1 MKSKAESPVPPP
13 TIRLALWSQC
23 RDGKSKS
30 PENLKRDSSF
40 PSSLSFDP
48 RLNILLF
55 PTPTNL
61 HLFK

>member
-1 MKSKAESPVPPP
+1 MKSKAASPVPR

-40 PSSLSFDP
+40 PSSLSFDL

-55 PTPTNL
+55 PTPD
-61 HLFK
+61 